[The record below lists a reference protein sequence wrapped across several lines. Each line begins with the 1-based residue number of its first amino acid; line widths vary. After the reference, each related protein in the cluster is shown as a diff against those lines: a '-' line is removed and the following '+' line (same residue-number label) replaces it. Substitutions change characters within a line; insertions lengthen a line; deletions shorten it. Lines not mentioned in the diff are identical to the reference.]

1 MSRASPNDHLT
12 SEKQLAQLDASF
24 EEDDDDELGDLE
36 RLQSV
41 KALLF
46 DVYRIQNRQGLM
58 LEDYI
63 KDLDFVFSA
72 TRASDGDD
80 RTLYHTILK
89 MQ

>member
-1 MSRASPNDHLT
+1 MSRASPNDQLT

-46 DVYRIQNRQGLM
+46 DVYRIQNQCHAVR
-58 LEDYI
+58 I
-63 KDLDFVFSA
+63 CDLGKRSHSLSLD
-72 TRASDGDD
+72 
-80 RTLYHTILK
+80 
-89 MQ
+89 